1 MENQFLLYVEYI
13 RVFVLFY
20 CKGSGKTTL
29 LDAISGRIGNRGRLL
44 GEVYINGRKLKREE
58 YQDCFS
64 YVLQV
69 TRKNTQAQF
78 KFWIFCYYVK
88 LQLVTAELSSLHRVN

>member
-1 MENQFLLYVEYI
+1 MDENFCTQLSKTNVILCVHY
-13 RVFVLFY
+13 
-20 CKGSGKTTL
+20 KGSGKTTL
-29 LDAISGRIGNRGRLL
+29 LDAISGRIGNSGKLL

-69 TRKNTQAQF
+69 TRQRPPVQH
-78 KFWIFCYYVK
+78 
-88 LQLVTAELSSLHRVN
+88 EH